1 MKSDNSEIIIYQ
13 TEDGRTKIDVRM
25 EDETVWLTQTQMAD
39 LFQTTKQNISLHI
52 NNAFNEGE
60 VEPEST
66 VKEYL
71 TVQNEGLRKINRTQ
85 IAELFIR
92 DVKTIGKHIN
102 NALSEELCD
111 FQVVAKFA
119 TTAFGSENTFMKGL
133 NYVLLRI
140 RCLFGFNI
148 MPQLNNTLVII

>member
-1 MKSDNSEIIIYQ
+1 VNNEIVIFQPDEKSSRLE
-13 TEDGRTKIDVRM
+13 VRL
-25 EDETVWLTQTQMAD
+25 ENETVWHTQTQMVE
-39 LFQTTKQNISLHI
+39 LFESTKQNISLHI
-52 NNAFNEGE
+52 NNIFKEGE
-60 VEPEST
+60 LSENSS

>member
-1 MKSDNSEIIIYQ
+1 MNNEIVIYQ
-13 TEDGRTKIDVRM
+13 PYEKSSRLEVRL
-25 EDETVWLTQTQMAD
+25 ENETVWLTQAQMVE
-39 LFQTTKQNISLHI
+39 LFESTKQNISLHI
-52 NNAFNEGE
+52 NNIFKEGE
-60 VEPEST
+60 LSENSS

-102 NALSEELCD
+102 NALSEELCG

-148 MPQLNNTLVII
+148 MPQFNNTLVII